1 MLRERQSMQSR
12 KLAQRH
18 KLSPSRAAFWALL
31 VSWVGMSSMSYSDVT
46 AAETPEITKLE
57 LRNALAGWISTG
69 ISLEAGDPFE
79 VDARGVWDAEG
90 LILAPRHVLW
100 YRVSENGTARNF
112 PSDDLFAVSEASGEL
127 EIAIRPPSFYWFDKQ
142 GTFPPEIL
150 EAPEVAVSFTLE
162 IRQSGAL
169 HSMRQSEADKN
180 LSQTLGRS
188 EDRPPKDFKYLTVLG
203 ESEVWSGRVVTDEYF
218 VSASLEDD
226 VGIIKMPV
234 NIELS
239 ESMLFSFDWLY
250 HSLPAVAPET
260 SVVGHDYLSI
270 ALEFDN
276 GQDLTWM
283 WSKFLAK
290 GTSFTCP
297 LPWWSERE
305 THYVLDSG
313 SDGLGK
319 WKSHS
324 RNVLDDYAEAV
335 AGDPP
340 KKIVGIWLIANN
352 LFAKQDASASFRNIT
367 LLDEGEQVFS
377 Y

>member
-1 MLRERQSMQSR
+1 MHRF
-12 KLAQRH
+12 
-18 KLSPSRAAFWALL
+18 SPRRAAFFWLL
-31 VSWVGMSSMSYSDVT
+31 VLCISGSPMSYPDELVPK
-46 AAETPEITKLE
+46 TPGITKVE
-57 LRNALAGWISTG
+57 LRNALAGWIKTG
-69 ISLEAGDPFE
+69 ISLGVGDPFE
-79 VDARGVWDAEG
+79 VDAKGVWDAEG
-90 LILAPRHVLW
+90 LVLAPRHILW
-100 YRVSENGTARNF
+100 YRVGEDGTARNF
-112 PSDDLFAVSEASGEL
+112 PSDVLSAVSEASGEL
-127 EIAIRPPSFYWFDKQ
+127 EVAIRPPSVYWFDTQ

-150 EAPEVAVSFTLE
+150 DAPEIAVAFSLE
-162 IRQSGAL
+162 IRQSATLRG
-169 HSMRQSEADKN
+169 MRKSEADQN
-180 LSQTLGRS
+180 LSQTFGRS
-188 EDRPPKDFKYLTVLG
+188 EDRPPMDFEYLSILG
-203 ESEVWSGRVVTDEYF
+203 ESEVWSGRLVSNEYL
-218 VSASLEDD
+218 VSAKLEDD

-239 ESMLFSFDWLY
+239 ESMRFSFDWLY

-319 WKSHS
+319 WRSHS
-324 RNVLDDYAEAV
+324 RNVLDDYAGAV

-367 LLDEGEQVFS
+367 LADDDEQVFS

>member
-1 MLRERQSMQSR
+1 M
-12 KLAQRH
+12 H
-18 KLSPSRAAFWALL
+18 KFAPLRAAFWGLL
-31 VSWVGMSSMSYSDVT
+31 VSYIGVSAMSCSGVL

-57 LRNALAGWISTG
+57 LRNALAGWIKTG
-69 ISLEAGDPFE
+69 ISLEVGDPFE
-79 VDARGVWDAEG
+79 VDARGTWDAEG
-90 LILAPRHVLW
+90 LVLAPRHVLW
-100 YRVSENGTARNF
+100 YRVSEDGTARNF

-142 GTFPPEIL
+142 GTFPPEVL
-150 EAPEVAVSFTLE
+150 EAPEIAVAFTVE

-169 HSMRQSEADKN
+169 RSMRKSGADKN
-180 LSQTLGRS
+180 LSQTSGRS
-188 EDRPPKDFKYLTVLG
+188 EDRPPKDFQYLTILG
-203 ESEVWSGRVVTDEYF
+203 ESEVWSGRAVSNEYL
-218 VSASLEDD
+218 VSAKLEDD
-226 VGIIKMPV
+226 AGIIKMPV

-239 ESMLFSFDWLY
+239 ENMRFSFDWLY

-260 SVVGHDYLSI
+260 SVMGHDYLSI

-283 WSKFLAK
+283 WSKFLAE

-305 THYVLDSG
+305 THFVLDSG
-313 SDGLGK
+313 FDGLGK

-324 RNVLDDYAEAV
+324 RNILDDYAGAV

-367 LLDEGEQVFS
+367 LVDDDEQVFS

>member
-1 MLRERQSMQSR
+1 MHGR
-12 KLAQRH
+12 KLVQRH
-18 KLSPSRAAFWALL
+18 KLSPSRAAFWWLL
-31 VSWVGMSSMSYSDVT
+31 VSCIGVSSMSYSHIT
-46 AAETPEITKLE
+46 AAETREITKLE
-57 LRNALAGWISTG
+57 LTNALAGWISTG
-69 ISLEAGDPFE
+69 ISLEVGDPFE
-79 VDARGVWDAEG
+79 VDARGMWDAEG

-100 YRVSENGTARNF
+100 YRVSEDGTARNF
-112 PSDDLFAVSEASGEL
+112 PSDELLAVSEASGEL

-150 EAPEVAVSFTLE
+150 DAPEVAVSFTLE
-162 IRQSGAL
+162 IRQSGAM
-169 HSMRQSEADKN
+169 HSRRQSEAGKN
-180 LSQTLGRS
+180 LTQNFSRL
-188 EDRPPKDFKYLTVLG
+188 EDRPPKGFKYLTILG
-203 ESEVWSGRVVTDEYF
+203 ESEVWSGRVVSNEYF

-239 ESMLFSFDWLY
+239 DSMLFSFDWLY
-250 HSLPAVAPET
+250 DSLPAVAPET
-260 SVVGHDYLSI
+260 SVMGHDYLSI

-297 LPWWSERE
+297 LPWWNERE

-313 SDGLGK
+313 TDGLGK

-324 RNVLDDYAEAV
+324 RNILDDYAEAV

-352 LFAKQDASASFRNIT
+352 LFAKQDAAASFRNIA
-367 LLDEGEQVFS
+367 LEDEGKQIFS

>member
-18 KLSPSRAAFWALL
+18 KLSPSRAGFWALL
-31 VSWVGMSSMSYSDVT
+31 VSWVGMSSMSYSDIT

-79 VDARGVWDAEG
+79 VDARGMWDAEG

-169 HSMRQSEADKN
+169 HSLWQSEADKN

-250 HSLPAVAPET
+250 HSLPAMAPET
-260 SVVGHDYLSI
+260 SIVGHDYLSI

-324 RNVLDDYAEAV
+324 RNILDDYAEAV

-367 LLDEGEQVFS
+367 LMDEGEQVFS

>member
-18 KLSPSRAAFWALL
+18 KLSPSRAGFWALL

-79 VDARGVWDAEG
+79 VDARGMWDAEG

-169 HSMRQSEADKN
+169 HSLWQSEADKN

-203 ESEVWSGRVVTDEYF
+203 ESEVWSGRVVTDGYF
-218 VSASLEDD
+218 VSANLEDD

-250 HSLPAVAPET
+250 HSLPAMAPET
-260 SVVGHDYLSI
+260 SIVGHDYLSI

-283 WSKFLAK
+283 WSKFLAE

-324 RNVLDDYAEAV
+324 RNILDDYAEAV

-367 LLDEGEQVFS
+367 LMDEGEQLFS

>member
-1 MLRERQSMQSR
+1 MQKR
-12 KLAQRH
+12 KLVQMH
-18 KLSPSRAAFWALL
+18 KFSPSRAALWVLL
-31 VSWVGMSSMSYSDVT
+31 SSCLGMSSLIYSD
-46 AAETPEITKLE
+46 AMASEPPQITKLE
-57 LRNALAGWISTG
+57 LRNALAGWIKTG
-69 ISLEAGDPFE
+69 ILLEAGDSFE
-79 VDARGVWDAEG
+79 VDATATWDAEG

-100 YRVSENGTARNF
+100 CRVSEGGTARNF
-112 PSDDLFAVSEASGEL
+112 PSDDLFAVSEVSGEL

-142 GTFPPEIL
+142 GTFPQEILDAPEI
-150 EAPEVAVSFTLE
+150 AVSFALD
-162 IRQSGAL
+162 IRQSGAS
-169 HSMRQSEADKN
+169 HRMRQSETDKN
-180 LSQTLGRS
+180 LIQTLDGS
-188 EDRPPKDFKYLTVLG
+188 EDKPPKGFEYLTVLG
-203 ESEVWSGRVVTDEYF
+203 ESEVWSGRVVNNEYF
-218 VSASLEDD
+218 IYAKLADD

-239 ESMLFSFDWLY
+239 ESTLFSFDWLY

-260 SVVGHDYLSI
+260 SVAGHDYLSI

-283 WSKFLAK
+283 WSKFLAR

-313 SDGLGK
+313 SNGLGT
-319 WKSHS
+319 WQSHS
-324 RNVLDDYAEAV
+324 RNVLHDYAEAV

-367 LLDEGEQVFS
+367 LSDEGEQVFS

>member
-1 MLRERQSMQSR
+1 
-12 KLAQRH
+12 
-18 KLSPSRAAFWALL
+18 
-31 VSWVGMSSMSYSDVT
+31 MSYSDVT

-69 ISLEAGDPFE
+69 IPLEVGDPFE
-79 VDARGVWDAEG
+79 VDARGMWDSEG

-100 YRVSENGTARNF
+100 YRVSEDGTARNF
-112 PSDDLFAVSEASGEL
+112 PSDDLLAVSEASGEL

-150 EAPEVAVSFTLE
+150 EAPEVAVSFNLE

-169 HSMRQSEADKN
+169 HSARQSEADKN
-180 LSQTLGRS
+180 LSQNFGRS
-188 EDRPPKDFKYLTVLG
+188 EDRPPKHFKYLTILG
-203 ESEVWSGRVVTDEYF
+203 ESEVWSGRVVSNKYF
-218 VSASLEDD
+218 VSANLKDD
-226 VGIIKMPV
+226 VGIIKMPA

-239 ESMLFSFDWLY
+239 GSMLFSFDWLY

-324 RNVLDDYAEAV
+324 RNILDDYAEAV

-367 LLDEGEQVFS
+367 LMDEGEQVFS

>member
-18 KLSPSRAAFWALL
+18 KLSPSRAGFWALL

-79 VDARGVWDAEG
+79 VDARGMWDAEG

-169 HSMRQSEADKN
+169 HSLWQSEADKN

-203 ESEVWSGRVVTDEYF
+203 ESEVWSGRVVTDGYF
-218 VSASLEDD
+218 VSANLEDD

-290 GTSFTCP
+290 GTSFMCP

-324 RNVLDDYAEAV
+324 RNILDDYAEAV

-367 LLDEGEQVFS
+367 LMDEGEQVFS

>member
-1 MLRERQSMQSR
+1 MQRR
-12 KLAQRH
+12 KLVQWH
-18 KLSPSRAAFWALL
+18 KFSPSRAAFWWLL
-31 VSWVGMSSMSYSDVT
+31 VSCVGISSMSHSGVR
-46 AAETPEITKLE
+46 AAETPKITKLE
-57 LRNALAGWISTG
+57 LSNALAGWIGTG
-69 ISLEAGDPFE
+69 ISLEVGDPFE
-79 VDARGVWDAEG
+79 VDARGMWDAEG

-100 YRVSENGTARNF
+100 YRVSEDGTARNF

-150 EAPEVAVSFTLE
+150 EAPEIAVSFALD
-162 IRQSGAL
+162 IRQSGAS
-169 HSMRQSEADKN
+169 HRMRQSETDKN
-180 LSQTLGRS
+180 LIQTLDGS
-188 EDRPPKDFKYLTVLG
+188 EDKPAKGFEYLTVLG
-203 ESEVWSGRVVTDEYF
+203 ESEVWSGRVVNNEYSI
-218 VSASLEDD
+218 SAKLADD

-239 ESMLFSFDWLY
+239 ESTLFSFDWLY

-260 SVVGHDYLSI
+260 SVAGHDYLSI

-283 WSKFLAK
+283 WSKFLAE

-313 SDGLGK
+313 FDGLGK

-324 RNVLDDYAEAV
+324 RNIFDDYAEAV
-335 AGDPP
+335 GGDPP

-367 LLDEGEQVFS
+367 LVDEGEQVFS

>member
-1 MLRERQSMQSR
+1 MQKR

-18 KLSPSRAAFWALL
+18 KFSPSRAAFWLLL
-31 VSWVGMSSMSYSDVT
+31 VSSFGVSSMSYSDITVV
-46 AAETPEITKLE
+46 ETPEITKLE
-57 LRNALAGWISTG
+57 LTNALAGWISTG
-69 ISLEAGDPFE
+69 ISLEVGDPFE
-79 VDARGVWDAEG
+79 VVARGMWDSEG
-90 LILAPRHVLW
+90 LILGPRHVLW
-100 YRVSENGTARNF
+100 YRVSEGGTARNF

-127 EIAIRPPSFYWFDKQ
+127 EIAIRPPSFYWSDKQ

-150 EAPEVAVSFTLE
+150 EAPEIAVAFTLE
-162 IRQSGAL
+162 IQQSGAL
-169 HSMRQSEADKN
+169 HGMRLSEADKN
-180 LSQTLGRS
+180 LSQTFDGS
-188 EDRPPKDFKYLTVLG
+188 EDRPPRDFEYLTILG
-203 ESEVWSGRVVTDEYF
+203 ESEVWSGRVVSNEYF
-218 VSASLEDD
+218 VSAKLEDD

-234 NIELS
+234 NIKLS
-239 ESMLFSFDWLY
+239 ESTLFSFDWLY

>member
-1 MLRERQSMQSR
+1 MQRRMLVKMQKFSI
-12 KLAQRH
+12 RH
-18 KLSPSRAAFWALL
+18 AAFWGLFA
-31 VSWVGMSSMSYSDVT
+31 SCVGISSMSYSDGIT
-46 AAETPEITKLE
+46 ANTPEITKLE
-57 LRNALAGWISTG
+57 LSNALAGWIKTG
-69 ISLEAGDPFE
+69 ILLEVSDPFE
-79 VDARGVWDAEG
+79 IDARGVWDAEG

-100 YRVSENGTARNF
+100 YRVNKDGTARNF
-112 PSDDLFAVSEASGEL
+112 SSDDLFAVSEGNGEL
-127 EIAIRPPSFYWFDKQ
+127 EVAIRPPSFYWFDKQ

-150 EAPEVAVSFTLE
+150 EAPEIPVSFTLE
-162 IRQSGAL
+162 IRRSHAL
-169 HSMRQSEADKN
+169 HSEADKN
-180 LSQTLGRS
+180 QSQIFGGS
-188 EDRPPKDFKYLTVLG
+188 EDRPPRNFEYLTVLG
-203 ESEVWSGRVVTDEYF
+203 ESEVWSGRVVDHEYY
-218 VSASLEDD
+218 VSAKLEDD

-239 ESMLFSFDWLY
+239 ETMLFSFDWLY
-250 HSLPAVAPET
+250 ESLPAAAAET
-260 SVVGHDYLSI
+260 SIAGHDYLSI

-283 WSKFLAK
+283 WSKFLPK

-319 WKSHS
+319 WNSHS
-324 RNVLDDYAEAV
+324 RNILDDYAEAV
-335 AGDPP
+335 AGESP

-352 LFAKQDASASFRNIT
+352 LFAKQDASATFRNIT
-367 LLDEGEQVFS
+367 LVDDDEQVFS

>member
-1 MLRERQSMQSR
+1 MQRR
-12 KLAQRH
+12 KLVQRH
-18 KLSPSRAAFWALL
+18 KFSPSRAAFWWLL
-31 VSWVGMSSMSYSDVT
+31 VSYVGVSSMSYSEIR

-57 LRNALAGWISTG
+57 LTNALAGWINTG
-69 ISLEAGDPFE
+69 ISLEVGDPFQL
-79 VDARGVWDAEG
+79 DARGMWDAEG

-100 YRVSENGTARNF
+100 YRVGEDGTARNF
-112 PSDDLFAVSEASGEL
+112 PSDNLSAVSEASGEL

-169 HSMRQSEADKN
+169 HSARQSEAGEN
-180 LSQTLGRS
+180 SSQNFRHS
-188 EDRPPKDFKYLTVLG
+188 EDRPPKDFKYLTILG
-203 ESEVWSGRVVTDEYF
+203 ESEVWSGRVVSNEYF

-239 ESMLFSFDWLY
+239 DSMLFSFDWLY

-324 RNVLDDYAEAV
+324 RNILDDYAEAV

-367 LLDEGEQVFS
+367 LMDEGEQVFS

>member
-1 MLRERQSMQSR
+1 MQR
-12 KLAQRH
+12 IKLVRRH
-18 KLSPSRAAFWALL
+18 KFSQSRAAFWWLLALCVG
-31 VSWVGMSSMSYSDVT
+31 VSSVSYSDIT
-46 AAETPEITKLE
+46 AAETSEIVKLE
-57 LRNALAGWISTG
+57 LTNALAGWISTG
-69 ISLEAGDPFE
+69 ILLEVGDPIE
-79 VDARGVWDAEG
+79 VDARGMWDAEG

-100 YRVSENGTARNF
+100 YRVSEDGTARNF
-112 PSDDLFAVSEASGEL
+112 PNDDLFAVSEASGEL
-127 EIAIRPPSFYWFDKQ
+127 QIAIRPPSFYWFDKQ

-162 IRQSGAL
+162 IRQATAL

-180 LSQTLGRS
+180 LSQNFRRS
-188 EDRPPKDFKYLTVLG
+188 EDRPPKNFQYLTVVG
-203 ESEVWSGRVVTDEYF
+203 ESEVWSGRVVSNEYF

-226 VGIIKMPV
+226 FGIIKMPV

-239 ESMLFSFDWLY
+239 NSMLFSFDWLY
-250 HSLPAVAPET
+250 QSLPAVAPET

-283 WSKFLAK
+283 WSRFLAK

-324 RNVLDDYAEAV
+324 RNILDDYAEAV
-335 AGDPP
+335 AVDPP

-367 LLDEGEQVFS
+367 LMDEGEQVFS

>member
-1 MLRERQSMQSR
+1 MQRRMLV
-12 KLAQRH
+12 KIH
-18 KLSPSRAAFWALL
+18 KSSLRPTAFWGLFVAC
-31 VSWVGMSSMSYSDVT
+31 VGISSMSYSDAIT
-46 AAETPEITKLE
+46 ANNSEIKKLE
-57 LRNALAGWISTG
+57 LSNALAGWIKTG
-69 ISLEAGDPFE
+69 ILLEVSDPFE
-79 VDARGVWDAEG
+79 IDARGMWDAEG

-100 YRVSENGTARNF
+100 YRVNKDGTARNF
-112 PSDDLFAVSEASGEL
+112 SRDNLFAVSEGNGEL
-127 EIAIRPPSFYWFDKQ
+127 EVAIRPPSFYWFDKQ
-142 GTFPPEIL
+142 GTFPQEML
-150 EAPEVAVSFTLE
+150 EAPEIAVSFTLE

-169 HSMRQSEADKN
+169 DSVRQSEADKN
-180 LSQTLGRS
+180 LSQMSGGS
-188 EDRPPKDFKYLTVLG
+188 EDRPPRNFEYLTVLG
-203 ESEVWSGRVVTDEYF
+203 ESEVWSGRVVNNEYY
-218 VSASLEDD
+218 VSAKLEDD

-239 ESMLFSFDWLY
+239 ETMLFSFDWLY
-250 HSLPAVAPET
+250 ESLPAAAAET
-260 SVVGHDYLSI
+260 SIAGHDYLSI

-283 WSKFLAK
+283 WSKFLPK
-290 GTSFTCP
+290 GTSFRCP

-319 WKSHS
+319 WNSHS
-324 RNVLDDYAEAV
+324 RNILDDYAEAV
-335 AGDPP
+335 AGEPP

-367 LLDEGEQVFS
+367 LVDDDEQVFS